1 MASAGYVPNEA
12 RAAFVGTLGLCV
24 RLGKVLPMHMVM
36 LAATA
41 ATQEATGSNPLMF
54 MLIIALATLLGG
66 GIYAM
71 RARREGRG
79 GGGRSAS
86 ASAQPQRPA
95 RKKRPHKKR

>member
-1 MASAGYVPNEA
+1 MYTA
-12 RAAFVGTLGLCV
+12 
-24 RLGKVLPMHMVM
+24 M

-41 ATQEATGSNPLMF
+41 ATQEASGSNPLMF
-54 MLIIALATLLGG
+54 MLIIALATLLGA

-79 GGGRSAS
+79 GNNRAN
-86 ASAQPQRPA
+86 ATAQAQRPV

>member
-41 ATQEATGSNPLMF
+41 ATQEASGSNPLMF

-79 GGGRSAS
+79 GGGRTSAPS
-86 ASAQPQRPA
+86 QPQRPA